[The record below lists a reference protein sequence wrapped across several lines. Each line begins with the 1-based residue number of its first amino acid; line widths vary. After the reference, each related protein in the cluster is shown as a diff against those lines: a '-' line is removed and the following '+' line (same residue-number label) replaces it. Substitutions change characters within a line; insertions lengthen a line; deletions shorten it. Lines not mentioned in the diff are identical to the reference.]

1 MEWQNINECGDAFAS
16 RWSQAVSPM
25 ELGGVWEC
33 GDAECAEVAAGA
45 GLVGADLGVGAG
57 GAVEAGGLEPGVE
70 VGLGSAQLVGQLEG
84 ALGAVGAQGA
94 GVEQESRYLGQVGG
108 HIEALVGHGMGVGQ
122 PGVGA
127 GDAQAVAVDFG
138 GDAVGDMARPL
149 RQQEAFGAECPG
161 ARLLVPAQGAIVPVG
176 FDEGVAGRL
185 VQGLFGDARE
195 ADVDGLGQLCRE
207 AVGEGQ
213 LGAVLLLR
221 RSAWV
226 GGAIELF
233 LDLLAVEHHIDFVAP
248 TAVLQS
254 IGIYLRHRRV
264 LC

>member
-1 MEWQNINECGDAFAS
+1 MWGCGN
-16 RWSQAVSPM
+16 R
-25 ELGGVWEC
+25 EG
-33 GDAECAEVAAGA
+33 AEVAAGA
-45 GLVGADLGVGAG
+45 GLVGADLGAGAG
-57 GAVEAGGLEPGVE
+57 GAVEAGGLEPGVYMHGGMGG
-70 VGLGSAQLVGQLEG
+70 VQLAGEFEG
-84 ALGAVGAQGA
+84 APGAVGAQRA
-94 GVEQESRYLGQVGG
+94 SIERHRRY
-108 HIEALVGHGMGVGQ
+108 VGQ
-122 PGVGA
+122 IDGHEELVVGCGIPVIKPCVWTA
-127 GDAQAVAVDFG
+127 EVQAVAVEHG
-138 GDAVGDMARPL
+138 GDALGDVARSL

-185 VQGLFGDARE
+185 VHGLLGDARE

-226 GGAIELF
+226 GGAVEIF
-233 LDLLAVEHHIDFVAP
+233 LDLLAVEHHVDFVAP